1 MATRRTV
8 VHLTPGRKRPNV
20 ALVAFNAPK
29 VAFGAFNAPKATLGR
44 IGAASV
50 GGVETWR
57 VIATTLLAAA
67 GLPLVLVV
75 MAKVRDR
82 TRSSGQV
89 ALGGVVTLTLLVVVG
104 VLTLTVLP
112 GAVSWALVAAVA
124 AAVSVM
130 LLAG

>member
-1 MATRRTV
+1 V
-8 VHLTPGRKRPNV
+8 D
-20 ALVAFNAPK
+20 
-29 VAFGAFNAPKATLGR
+29 
-44 IGAASV
+44 
-50 GGVETWR
+50 TWR
-57 VIATTLLAAA
+57 VIATALLAAA

-82 TRSSGQV
+82 TQSSGQV
-89 ALGGVVTLTLLVVVG
+89 AVSGVITFTLLVVVG

-112 GAVSWALVAAVA
+112 GLLSWVLVAGVA

>member
-1 MATRRTV
+1 MD
-8 VHLTPGRKRPNV
+8 
-20 ALVAFNAPK
+20 
-29 VAFGAFNAPKATLGR
+29 
-44 IGAASV
+44 
-50 GGVETWR
+50 TWR
-57 VIATTLLAAA
+57 VIATALLAAA

-89 ALGGVVTLTLLVVVG
+89 ALGGVITFTLLVVVG

-112 GAVSWALVAAVA
+112 GAVAWALVAAVA

-130 LLAG
+130 LLAS

>member
-1 MATRRTV
+1 M
-8 VHLTPGRKRPNV
+8 
-20 ALVAFNAPK
+20 
-29 VAFGAFNAPKATLGR
+29 
-44 IGAASV
+44 
-50 GGVETWR
+50 ETWR
-57 VIATTLLAAA
+57 VIATALLAAA

-82 TRSSGQV
+82 TQSSGNV
-89 ALGGVVTLTLLVVVG
+89 ALGGVVTLTFLVVVG

-112 GAVSWALVAAVA
+112 GAVSWAFVAVVA